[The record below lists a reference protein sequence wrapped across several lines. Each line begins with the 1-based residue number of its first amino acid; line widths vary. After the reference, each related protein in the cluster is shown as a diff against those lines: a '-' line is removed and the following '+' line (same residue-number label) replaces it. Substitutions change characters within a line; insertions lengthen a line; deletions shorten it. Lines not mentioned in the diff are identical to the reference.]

1 MIVSM
6 PVKQL
11 RASKGERMINIISAI
26 IGGLFVGI
34 LARWFYPG
42 NVPMSGLGTIL
53 LGVGGALVAGAFA
66 TWRQGGT
73 VGQHFNR
80 AGCLASL
87 IGALLLIFIG
97 RQLGWG

>member
-1 MIVSM
+1 
-6 PVKQL
+6 
-11 RASKGERMINIISAI
+11 MINLIGAI

-53 LGVGGALVAGAFA
+53 LGVGGALIAGVFSS
-66 TWRQGGT
+66 WRSGGT
-73 VGQHFNR
+73 VGQGFNR
-80 AGCLASL
+80 VGCFASL
-87 IGALLLIFIG
+87 LGAMLLIFIG